1 MALHHRNHC
10 HGNQILL
17 MDQYAVCSQMASW
30 NPDWKIMLGLISLLG
45 CIGSKTGL
53 ISVAVGLC
61 MAVLTHKWGGV
72 EWPVYGRMLTIPLF
86 FVILSGAVIALDF
99 TKEAVMEAVFVT
111 VKVLTGTACLYMI
124 SLTTP
129 VYEVV
134 GTLRRWHLPEVMLE
148 LMILMYR
155 FLFGLLELYEQM
167 KQSAQARLGDIWI
180 RQGYRSFFGI
190 CANLLVLA
198 FRRASDSFNAMEAR
212 RYDGELRFLEEKKLV
227 TGRQR
232 LGIVLYGVLL
242 AAGLLAERMWSI

>member
-72 EWPVYGRMLTIPLF
+72 EWTVYGRMMTIPLF

-129 VYEVV
+129 VYEAV

-155 FLFGLLELYEQM
+155 FL
-167 KQSAQARLGDIWI
+167 
-180 RQGYRSFFGI
+180 
-190 CANLLVLA
+190 LA
-198 FRRASDSFNAMEAR
+198 LS
-212 RYDGELRFLEEKKLV
+212 L
-227 TGRQR
+227 
-232 LGIVLYGVLL
+232 
-242 AAGLLAERMWSI
+242 

>member
-1 MALHHRNHC
+1 M
-10 HGNQILL
+10 
-17 MDQYAVCSQMASW
+17 
-30 NPDWKIMLGLISLLG
+30 
-45 CIGSKTGL
+45 
-53 ISVAVGLC
+53 
-61 MAVLTHKWGGV
+61 

-155 FLFGLLELYEQM
+155 FLF
-167 KQSAQARLGDIWI
+167 R
-180 RQGYRSFFGI
+180 
-190 CANLLVLA
+190 CV
-198 FRRASDSFNAMEAR
+198 
-212 RYDGELRFLEEKKLV
+212 
-227 TGRQR
+227 
-232 LGIVLYGVLL
+232 
-242 AAGLLAERMWSI
+242 